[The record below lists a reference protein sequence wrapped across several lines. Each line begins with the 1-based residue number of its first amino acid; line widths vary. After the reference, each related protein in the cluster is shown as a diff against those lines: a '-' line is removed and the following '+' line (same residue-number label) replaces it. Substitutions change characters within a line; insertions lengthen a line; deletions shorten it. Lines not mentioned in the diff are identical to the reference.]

1 VKAIIYTRVSTT
13 EQGKS
18 GIGLQAQLESVT
30 EFCKTED
37 IKVVA
42 HFEEVETGKGFDALD
57 RRPQLQKALAMAKK
71 EGASLIVAR
80 LDRLSRNVAFIS
92 TLMESKVSFVVAQL
106 GKDADAFML
115 HLYAAL
121 SQKERELISQRTKA
135 ALSILKSKGIKLGNN
150 VNLDDARLI
159 GHATNREQATVFADN
174 VLPTVLQFRNQG
186 DTLPTIA
193 KKLNNMGVKTRRGG
207 KWYASTVTN
216 ILKRA

>member
-1 VKAIIYTRVSTT
+1 MTA
-13 EQGKS
+13 EQEKFYRGREY
-18 GIGLQAQLESVT
+18 I
-30 EFCKTED
+30 
-37 IKVVA
+37 
-42 HFEEVETGKGFDALD
+42 
-57 RRPQLQKALAMAKK
+57 
-71 EGASLIVAR
+71 
-80 LDRLSRNVAFIS
+80 
-92 TLMESKVSFVVAQL
+92 VAQL

-159 GHATNREQATVFADN
+159 GHATNREQASVFADN

-193 KKLNNMGVKTRRGG
+193 KKLNNMGVKNRRGG

>member
-1 VKAIIYTRVSTT
+1 
-13 EQGKS
+13 
-18 GIGLQAQLESVT
+18 
-30 EFCKTED
+30 
-37 IKVVA
+37 
-42 HFEEVETGKGFDALD
+42 
-57 RRPQLQKALAMAKK
+57 
-71 EGASLIVAR
+71 
-80 LDRLSRNVAFIS
+80 
-92 TLMESKVSFVVAQL
+92 
-106 GKDADAFML
+106 ML